1 VRYNSQDRFVARQLD
16 VHGKKW
22 TFTGVF
28 DGTLLW
34 RRGAPIIK
42 ARALTSKGWVVG
54 HSRDCCCCCTCVCW

>member
-1 VRYNSQDRFVARQLD
+1 VRQLD

-34 RRGAPIIK
+34 RRPRSFFLLKI
-42 ARALTSKGWVVG
+42 
-54 HSRDCCCCCTCVCW
+54 